1 MKKKIPIMCMAFLLA
16 VSLAPAQPVGAAE
29 APPSQAKTAREEKS
43 RSKCGTMSGPEALA
57 SAIHQVPG
65 PGKNYNYRWD
75 PTKADF
81 TGYDP
86 CQPFSWIVLRV
97 AGATGS
103 SPQQIMFFYR
113 GEFVGRATKQAF
125 GFSPTINRIATNK
138 IKVTFTW
145 AQNNEP
151 NAKASGKAESVY
163 TLMPANKMVRHSG
176 QLPPGVEPVYT
187 E

>member
-29 APPSQAKTAREEKS
+29 TPSQAKTAREEKS

-57 SAIHQVPG
+57 ASIHQVPG

-86 CQPFSWIVLRV
+86 CRPFSWIVLRV

-163 TLMPANKMVRHSG
+163 TLMPASKTVRHSG

>member
-29 APPSQAKTAREEKS
+29 GSAQGATAREEKS
-43 RSKCGTMSGPEALA
+43 RRKCVLMSGPEALA
-57 SAIHQVPG
+57 SAIHRVPA
-65 PGKNYNYRWD
+65 PGKNYRWD
-75 PTKADF
+75 PTKADL

-163 TLMPANKMVRHSG
+163 TLIAPSKEIRHSG
-176 QLPPGVEPVYT
+176 QLPPGVEPVHT

>member
-1 MKKKIPIMCMAFLLA
+1 MAFLLA

-29 APPSQAKTAREEKS
+29 GPSQGATR
-43 RSKCGTMSGPEALA
+43 KCVLMSGPEALA
-57 SAIHQVPG
+57 SAIHQVPA
-65 PGKNYNYRWD
+65 PGKNYRWD
-75 PTKADF
+75 PAKADF
-81 TGYDP
+81 TGYNP
-86 CQPFSWIVLRV
+86 CRPFSWIVLRV

-163 TLMPANKMVRHSG
+163 TLMPASKTVRHSG

>member
-57 SAIHQVPG
+57 ASIHQVPG

-81 TGYDP
+81 TGYAP

-163 TLMPANKMVRHSG
+163 TLMPASKTVRHSG

>member
-16 VSLAPAQPVGAAE
+16 VLLAPAQPVRAAE
-29 APPSQAKTAREEKS
+29 APSQAKTAREEKS
-43 RSKCGTMSGPEALA
+43 RSKCGTMSGPEALVA
-57 SAIHQVPG
+57 SMYRLPG
-65 PGKNYNYRWD
+65 PGKNYRWD
-75 PTKADF
+75 PTKADL

-125 GFSPTINRIATNK
+125 GFSPHHQPDSHKQDQSHVHVGTKQRA
-138 IKVTFTW
+138 
-145 AQNNEP
+145 
-151 NAKASGKAESVY
+151 
-163 TLMPANKMVRHSG
+163 
-176 QLPPGVEPVYT
+176 
-187 E
+187 

>member
-29 APPSQAKTAREEKS
+29 APSQGATAREEKS
-43 RSKCGTMSGPEALA
+43 RRKCVIMSGPEALA
-57 SAIHQVPG
+57 SAIHRVPA
-65 PGKNYNYRWD
+65 PGKNYRWD
-75 PTKADF
+75 PAKADL
-81 TGYDP
+81 TGYDR

-103 SPQQIMFFYR
+103 SPQQIMFFHY
-113 GEFVGRATKQAF
+113 GQFVGRATKQAF
-125 GFSPTINRIATNK
+125 GFSPTINRIAPNQ

-163 TLMPANKMVRHSG
+163 TLTGAGMEVRHSG

>member
-1 MKKKIPIMCMAFLLA
+1 MKKKIPIMCMTFLLA

-29 APPSQAKTAREEKS
+29 APSQAKTAREEKS
-43 RSKCGTMSGPEALA
+43 RSKCGTMSGPEAMVT
-57 SAIHQVPG
+57 SMYRVPG
-65 PGKNYNYRWD
+65 PGKNYRWD

-86 CQPFSWIVLRV
+86 CRPFSWIVLRV

-113 GEFVGRATKQAF
+113 GEFVGRATEQAF

-163 TLMPANKMVRHSG
+163 TLIAPSKEIRHSG
-176 QLPPGVEPVYT
+176 QLPPGVEPVHT

>member
-1 MKKKIPIMCMAFLLA
+1 MAFLLA

-57 SAIHQVPG
+57 ASIHQVPA

>member
-29 APPSQAKTAREEKS
+29 GPSQGATR
-43 RSKCGTMSGPEALA
+43 KCVLMSGPEALA
-57 SAIHQVPG
+57 SAIHQVPA
-65 PGKNYNYRWD
+65 PGKNYRWD
-75 PTKADF
+75 PAKADF
-81 TGYDP
+81 TGYNP
-86 CQPFSWIVLRV
+86 CRPFSWIVLRV

-163 TLMPANKMVRHSG
+163 TLMPASKTVRHSG

>member
-1 MKKKIPIMCMAFLLA
+1 MAFLLA

-29 APPSQAKTAREEKS
+29 APSQGATR
-43 RSKCGTMSGPEALA
+43 KCVLMSGPEALA
-57 SAIHQVPG
+57 SAIHQVPA
-65 PGKNYNYRWD
+65 PGKNYRWD
-75 PTKADF
+75 PDKADF
-81 TGYDP
+81 TGYNP
-86 CQPFSWIVLRV
+86 CRPFSWIVLRV

>member
-29 APPSQAKTAREEKS
+29 GPSQGATR
-43 RSKCGTMSGPEALA
+43 KCVLMSGPEALA
-57 SAIHQVPG
+57 SAIHQVPA
-65 PGKNYNYRWD
+65 PGKNYRWD
-75 PTKADF
+75 PDKADF
-81 TGYDP
+81 TGYNP
-86 CQPFSWIVLRV
+86 CRPFSWIVLRV

-103 SPQQIMFFYR
+103 SPQQIMFFHY
-113 GEFVGRATKQAF
+113 GQFVGRATKQAF
-125 GFSPTINRIATNK
+125 GFSPTINRIAPNQ

-163 TLMPANKMVRHSG
+163 TLIAPSKEIRHSG